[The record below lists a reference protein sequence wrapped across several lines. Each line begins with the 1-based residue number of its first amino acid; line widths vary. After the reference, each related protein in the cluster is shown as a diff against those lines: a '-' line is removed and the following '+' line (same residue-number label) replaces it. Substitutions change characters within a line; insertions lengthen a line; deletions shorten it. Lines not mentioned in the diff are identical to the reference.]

1 MSFYLLD
8 NENKQAKER
17 PNGKWGWYYTTMKYP
32 IQGIVVHTAEGG
44 RNAINI
50 AKYLAKTPRPA
61 SAHVVINDVDIVD
74 LLPDDHTAFHCRGSN
89 SKSLGLEIAYHAA
102 DWGKDPEYEKAC
114 MELSAKWCADKAKLH
129 DIPIRKV
136 TKTEWDAGVKG
147 FISHA
152 ENDPDRRTD
161 PGANFDWVL
170 FMKMIQNHMGPQ
182 PTKIYDFSK
191 VPSWDGNEIKVTS
204 PMMKSDYIKQLQEKL
219 GIGSDGIYGNG
230 SAGAVKKA
238 QIEHEIEPTGI
249 VDKLTWDTI
258 FAYQGVKE

>member
-1 MSFYLLD
+1 MSYYLID

-17 PNGKWGWYYTTMKYP
+17 PNGKWGWYYTSMKHP

-44 RNAINI
+44 RNALNI

-61 SAHVVINDVDIVD
+61 SAHVVINDTDIVD
-74 LLPDDHTAFHCRGSN
+74 LLPDDYTAFHCRGSN

-102 DWGKDPEYEKAC
+102 DWGKDPVYEKAC

-152 ENDPDRRTD
+152 ENDPTRRTD
-161 PGANFDWVL
+161 PGPMFDWVL
-170 FMKMIQNHMGPQ
+170 FMKMIQNYMGPE

-191 VPSWDGNEIKVTS
+191 VPDWDGNDIKVTS

-219 GIGSDGIYGNG
+219 GIGADGIYGNG
-230 SAGAVKKA
+230 SAAAVVKF
-238 QIEHEIEPTGI
+238 QGDHDLEPTGI
-249 VDKLTWDTI
+249 VDKLVWDTV

>member
-89 SKSLGLEIAYHAA
+89 SKSLG
-102 DWGKDPEYEKAC
+102 
-114 MELSAKWCADKAKLH
+114 
-129 DIPIRKV
+129 
-136 TKTEWDAGVKG
+136 
-147 FISHA
+147 
-152 ENDPDRRTD
+152 
-161 PGANFDWVL
+161 
-170 FMKMIQNHMGPQ
+170 
-182 PTKIYDFSK
+182 
-191 VPSWDGNEIKVTS
+191 
-204 PMMKSDYIKQLQEKL
+204 
-219 GIGSDGIYGNG
+219 
-230 SAGAVKKA
+230 
-238 QIEHEIEPTGI
+238 
-249 VDKLTWDTI
+249 
-258 FAYQGVKE
+258 